1 MVQKNHTSSNPTL
14 EDVQEKF
21 KYWRRTRKSHRPIPT
36 ELWEA
41 AVSLST
47 DYSISQISRE
57 LILDYSALK
66 KRVHTKKNDPI
77 AKTKLPDFIELDFEK
92 PATVSQCIVK
102 MHDRSGA
109 TMTMQ
114 WKGKAD
120 FDLLELVKIFWRK
133 GP

>member
-1 MVQKNHTSSNPTL
+1 MVQKNHTSSNLTL
-14 EDVQEKF
+14 EEVQEKF
-21 KYWRRTRKSHRPIPT
+21 KYWRRTRKSHRPIPA

-41 AVSLST
+41 AVSLSA
-47 DYSISQISRE
+47 DYSISQISKE
-57 LILDYSALK
+57 LILDYSTLK
-66 KRVHTKKNDPI
+66 RRVHTKKNDPI
-77 AKTKLPDFIELDFEK
+77 AKIGLPDFIELDFEK
-92 PATVSQCIVK
+92 PAAVSQCSVE

-120 FDLLELVKIFWRK
+120 FDLLELIKIFWRK

>member
-1 MVQKNHTSSNPTL
+1 MVQKNQTSSNPTL
-14 EDVQEKF
+14 EEVQEKF
-21 KYWRRTRKSHRPIPT
+21 KHWRRTRKSHRPIPK

-41 AVSLST
+41 AVSLSA
-47 DYSISQISRE
+47 DYSISQISKE
-57 LILDYSALK
+57 LILDYNALK
-66 KRVHTKKNDPI
+66 RRVHTKKNDPVS
-77 AKTKLPDFIELDFEK
+77 KTQLSDFIELDFDK
-92 PATVSQCIVK
+92 PAAVSQCIVE
-102 MHDRSGA
+102 MNDRSGA